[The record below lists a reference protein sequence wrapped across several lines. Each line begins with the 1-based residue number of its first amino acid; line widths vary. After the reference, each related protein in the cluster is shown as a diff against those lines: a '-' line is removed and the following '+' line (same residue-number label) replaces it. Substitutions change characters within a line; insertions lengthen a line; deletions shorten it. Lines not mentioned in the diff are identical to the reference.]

1 MSGSVMMMQRLARQ
15 AAHAVTQ
22 RARNQTAA
30 TARGYH
36 HAGVG
41 AAGGKNV
48 TPAAAAA
55 RRHPDVVV
63 TIEEAAGAGPRPS
76 STSQEDAARR
86 LRWLLYEASFWRGC
100 SVYFAGVAAARV
112 MAR

>member
-1 MSGSVMMMQRLARQ
+1 MMMQRLARQ